1 MRGTRGTWLRALTL
15 ALAVTLAAVVVWTRS
30 ESFGPGPRLLRKL
43 GADVVRVQA
52 MDGSGSLLDQG
63 SGVRLRG
70 GWIATN
76 YHVVEGSASVRV
88 LGLGEASPARVARC
102 NEADDLCLLRVQ
114 STEKEGPSGVRLAGP
129 TTPGETV
136 YALGAPEGIPSVIS
150 QGLLSGL
157 REVKGSPR
165 LVTSAPLSAGSS
177 GGGLFDAGGRLV
189 GITTAQVANGQ
200 DLNLAVPA
208 SQVAALVAQRRLAR
222 AAPVRRRNVCITDL
236 GTTAAVS
243 TFREALIDGLV
254 GSGIGVDQDCDR
266 SSAELTGEVEAWTP
280 AAGRLSMSYG
290 LHLADSSGHVI
301 RAWRGHGQGLAHRL
315 PGALAAGLLPR
326 LREAL
331 ASPGSV
337 RNR

>member
-1 MRGTRGTWLRALTL
+1 M
-15 ALAVTLAAVVVWTRS
+15 
-30 ESFGPGPRLLRKL
+30 
-43 GADVVRVQA
+43 VRVQA
-52 MDGSGSLLDQG
+52 MDGSGALLDQG
-63 SGVRLRG
+63 SGVRLRS

-102 NEADDLCLLRVQ
+102 NEADDLCLLRLR
-114 STEKEGPSGVRLAGP
+114 STEKDWPSGVRLAGP

-177 GGGLFDAGGRLV
+177 GGGLFDARGRLV
-189 GITTAQVANGQ
+189 GITTAQVADGQ

-208 SQVAALVAQRRLAR
+208 SQVAALVAQRRLAGP
-222 AAPVRRRNVCITDL
+222 APVRRRNVCITDL
-236 GTTAAVS
+236 GASVAAGA
-243 TFREALIDGLV
+243 FREALIDDLV
-254 GSGIGVDQDCDR
+254 GSGIGVEQDCDR
-266 SSAELTGEVEAWTP
+266 SNTELTGEVEAWTS

-290 LHLADSSGHVI
+290 LHLADNSGHVM
-301 RAWRGHGQGLAHRL
+301 RAWRGRGRGLAHRL
-315 PGALAAGLLPR
+315 PGELAAELLPG
-326 LREAL
+326 LRDEL

-337 RNR
+337 GPR